1 MGLDIKH
8 GQTEGSVLHPQ
19 VDKMWICLPEDPLI
33 QMVGIK
39 TIMCLK
45 TYWISEEREMMLVTS
60 AQNNGI
66 KISLTPV
73 TEMNDP
79 LIDASEKRNKV
90 DSFRPF

>member
-1 MGLDIKH
+1 
-8 GQTEGSVLHPQ
+8 
-19 VDKMWICLPEDPLI
+19 
-33 QMVGIK
+33 
-39 TIMCLK
+39 
-45 TYWISEEREMMLVTS
+45 MMLVTS